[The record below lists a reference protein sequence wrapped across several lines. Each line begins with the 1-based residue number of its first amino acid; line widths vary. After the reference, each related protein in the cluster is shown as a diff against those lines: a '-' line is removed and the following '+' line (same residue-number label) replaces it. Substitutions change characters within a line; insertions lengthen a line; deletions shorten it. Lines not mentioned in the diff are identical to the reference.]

1 MQNATGTGLRAG
13 ALLFLVGALG
23 FVAGIGT
30 ERAVLADRATSSAT
44 PEARDPGAL
53 TIIRG
58 DDPEGTMGRQVIR
71 LGLPQELAAELDLS
85 DEQRG
90 EIERILAEDQAALR
104 SALEEVQPT
113 LYEIVERSRRRI
125 EGVLTEEQFQ
135 RWEQSS
141 TLRLRGRD
149 GPSDRP

>member
-1 MQNATGTGLRAG
+1 MQNSTGPGLRAG
-13 ALLFLVGALG
+13 ALLFLVAAIG

-30 ERAVLADRATSSAT
+30 ERVVLADRATSGAA
-44 PEARDPGAL
+44 PEARDAGPL

-58 DDPEGTMGRQVIR
+58 DEPEGTTGRRVIR

-85 DEQRG
+85 DAQRS

-104 SALEEVQPT
+104 SALDEVQPT
-113 LYEIVERSRRRI
+113 LYEIVERSRQRI
-125 EGVLTEEQFQ
+125 QDVLTEDQFE
-135 RWEQSS
+135 RWEQST

-149 GPSDRP
+149 GPGGPP